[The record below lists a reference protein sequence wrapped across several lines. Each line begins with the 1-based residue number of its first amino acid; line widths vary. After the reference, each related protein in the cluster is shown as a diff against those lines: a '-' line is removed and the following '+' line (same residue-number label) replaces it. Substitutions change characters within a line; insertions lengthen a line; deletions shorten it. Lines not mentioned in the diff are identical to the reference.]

1 MEDGKAENDS
11 VVGTSTPRRPELP
24 STEMRR
30 AAEGVDSGSKIRSSV
45 VNMLS

>member
-1 MEDGKAENDS
+1 MVE
-11 VVGTSTPRRPELP
+11 TSTPRSMELP

-30 AAEGVDSGSKIRSSV
+30 VAEGVDLGSKIRSSV